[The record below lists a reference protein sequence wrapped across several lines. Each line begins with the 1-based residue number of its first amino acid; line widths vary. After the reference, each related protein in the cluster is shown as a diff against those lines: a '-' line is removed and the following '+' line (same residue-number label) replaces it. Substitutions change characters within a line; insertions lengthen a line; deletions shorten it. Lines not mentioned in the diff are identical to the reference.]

1 MLMEK
6 ILQERYAALVV
17 KTGVNLQVGQLL
29 VVNAPIECAD
39 FARAIA
45 AAAYEAGA
53 ADVSI
58 QWKDELFSRLRY
70 DKAPDA
76 VFDRYPAHLQ
86 AFYQEQAKQG
96 AAFISIAAEDP
107 ELLKGVA
114 PEKIIRAQ
122 KAANKALEA
131 YRERLMAN
139 YNTWCVVSVPTAAW
153 AQKMFPALSPAEAVQ
168 ALEQAIMT
176 TMRLDEAD
184 ALAAWER
191 HKQLLHSRM
200 EWLNRYHF
208 RCLRIKTGL
217 GTDLT
222 IGLPERHLWL
232 GGAEVSKGGVPF
244 VANMPTEEIFTLP
257 DRVQVDGTVASS
269 RPLVY
274 NGNLIDEFVLTFKE
288 GRCVACRAKQGEAM
302 LRQLVATDAGSAFL
316 GEVALVP
323 YSSPISQM
331 NLLFYNTLFDEN
343 ASSHLALGKAYPVC
357 LADSETL
364 DKSALTAAGAND
376 SLVHEDFMIG
386 TADMLVTG
394 ETHGGEQV
402 VIMKDGEFVF

>member
-6 ILQERYAALVV
+6 MLQERYAALVV
-17 KTGVNLQVGQLL
+17 KTGVNLQAGQLL
-29 VVNAPIECAD
+29 VINAPIECAD

-86 AFYQEQAKQG
+86 TFYQEQAKQG

-107 ELLKGVA
+107 ELLKDVA
-114 PEKIIRAQ
+114 PDKIIRAQ
-122 KAANKALEA
+122 KAANKALEE

-153 AQKMFPALSPAEAVQ
+153 AQKMFPTLSAQGAVQ
-168 ALEQAIMT
+168 ALEQAIMK
-176 TMRLDEAD
+176 TMRLDQGD
-184 ALAAWER
+184 ALGAWER
-191 HKQLLHSRM
+191 HKQLLHNRM
-200 EWLNRYHF
+200 EWLNRHHF
-208 RCLRIKTGL
+208 RRLQIKTGL

-222 IGLPERHLWL
+222 IGLPKGHLWL
-232 GGAEVSKGGVPF
+232 GGAEVSKGGVAF

-257 DRVQVDGTVASS
+257 DRVQVDGTVAAS

-274 NGNLIDEFVLTFKE
+274 NGNLIDDFSLTFE
-288 GRCVACRAKQGEAM
+288 AGRCVDCHAKQGEA
-302 LRQLVATDAGSAFL
+302 LLKQLLATDAGSSFL

-357 LADSETL
+357 LADSEAL
-364 DKSALTAAGAND
+364 DKSALAAAGAND

-386 TADMLVTG
+386 TADMMVTG
-394 ETHGGEQV
+394 ETYAGEKV
-402 VIMKDGEFVF
+402 VIMKDGEFVL

>member
-6 ILQERYAALVV
+6 MLQERYAALVV
-17 KTGVNLQVGQLL
+17 KTGVNLQAGQLL
-29 VVNAPIECAD
+29 VINAPIECAD

-107 ELLKGVA
+107 ELLKDVG
-114 PEKIIRAQ
+114 PDKIIRAQ
-122 KAANKALEA
+122 KAANKALEE

-153 AQKMFPALSPAEAVQ
+153 AQKMFPTLSAQGAVQ
-168 ALEQAIMT
+168 ALEQAIMK
-176 TMRLDEAD
+176 TMRLDQAD
-184 ALAAWER
+184 ALGAWER
-191 HKQLLHSRM
+191 HKQLLHNRM
-200 EWLNRYHF
+200 EWLNRHHF
-208 RCLRIKTGL
+208 RRLQIKTGL

-222 IGLPERHLWL
+222 IGLPKGHLWL
-232 GGAEVSKGGVPF
+232 GGAEVSKDGVAF

-257 DRVQVDGTVASS
+257 DRVQVDGTVAAS

-274 NGNLIDEFVLTFKE
+274 NGNLIDGFSLTFQA
-288 GRCVACRAKQGEAM
+288 GRCVDCHAKQGEA
-302 LRQLVATDAGSAFL
+302 LLKQLLATDAGSSFL

-357 LADSETL
+357 LADSEAL
-364 DKSALTAAGAND
+364 DKNELADAGAND

-394 ETHGGEQV
+394 ETCDGQRI
-402 VIMKDGEFVF
+402 VIMQDGEFVL